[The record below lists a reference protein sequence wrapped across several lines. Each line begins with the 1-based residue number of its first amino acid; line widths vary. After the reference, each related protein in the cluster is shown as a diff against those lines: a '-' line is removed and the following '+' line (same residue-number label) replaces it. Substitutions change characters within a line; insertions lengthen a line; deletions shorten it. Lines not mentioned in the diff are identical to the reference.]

1 MFQPSAMSLYRYGA
15 AAELYT
21 DNSAALE
28 NGKKKKKKRR
38 ARKAKASSEPIIET
52 GTEGDPGPIAPQ
64 EDNSLSLMFYV
75 FGVGT
80 IIVGGGVAAYYTYK
94 KKQQQAQAE
103 QDEGEE

>member
-1 MFQPSAMSLYRYGA
+1 MFQPSRMSAHRYGMP
-15 AAELYT
+15 AELYT

-28 NGKKKKKKRR
+28 NGKKKKKKKR
-38 ARKAKASSEPIIET
+38 AKKAQTSSEPIIET
-52 GTEGDPGPIAPQ
+52 GAEGDPGPTAPQ

-94 KKQQQAQAE
+94 KKQQAQAE

>member
-28 NGKKKKKKRR
+28 NGKKKKKKKR
-38 ARKAKASSEPIIET
+38 AKKAQTSSEPIIET
-52 GTEGDPGPIAPQ
+52 GAEGDPGPTAPQ

-94 KKQQQAQAE
+94 KKQQAQAE